1 MSDEGMEGASVGV
14 DMAGVEEAIKQ
25 IVARGKNT
33 RYVMKS
39 ISLLLV
45 EEVDDMFETSGHGKW
60 DGYADS
66 TLRRRGHI
74 DNAKMLIDTGR
85 LAASITPA
93 SSAETAEA
101 FTNVEYAKYHVSDAP
116 RTKIPLRDFF
126 DIDTGAIVEEA
137 VELILKE
144 VSS

>member
-1 MSDEGMEGASVGV
+1 MEGSSASVDV
-14 DMAGVEEAIKQ
+14 DMAGVEDALKQ
-25 IVARGKNT
+25 ITARGKNT

-45 EEVDDMFETSGHGKW
+45 EEVDEMFETSGHGQW
-60 DGYADS
+60 RGYADS
-66 TLRRRGHI
+66 TLRRRGKI

-93 SSAETAEA
+93 NSANTAEA
-101 FTNVEYAKYHVSDAP
+101 FTNVEYAKFHVSDAP

-126 DIDTGAIVEEA
+126 DIDTGRVVEEA
-137 VELILKE
+137 VDMILKE
-144 VSS
+144 VTA

>member
-1 MSDEGMEGASVGV
+1 MSDSEGASVSV
-14 DMAGVEEAIKQ
+14 DMSGVEYAIKE

-45 EEVDDMFETSGHGKW
+45 EEVDEMFETSGHGKW
-60 DGYADS
+60 DGYAES
-66 TLRRRGHI
+66 TQRRRGHI

-93 SSAETAEA
+93 SDAVSAEA

-126 DIDTGAIVEEA
+126 DIDTGSVVEEA
-137 VELILKE
+137 IDLILKE
-144 VSS
+144 VTG